1 MLEPLLIA
9 GAGIGGLAAAW
20 RCASAGLPVALVERA
35 PVFSEVGAGIQIGP
49 NVTRLLKAWGQD
61 FALNQVAAFPPQ
73 LILRQAHTGNP
84 TGQLRLG
91 AQAVERYGAPYATIH
106 RADLHALFL
115 SALKAQGRVQLHLNR
130 TLTRYTEASDGL
142 TVHFEDG
149 HSQRIMALVGAD
161 GVWSR
166 VRSLLLDDGPPRFTG
181 HLAYRAMVRQAD
193 LPEALR
199 SPNITVWMGPRLHV
213 VQYPVRCGELMNLV
227 VVVNGPAPR
236 DLDSWDHAANA
247 ADLQRALVDVCS
259 PLRTLID
266 AVPAWRLW
274 PLCDRSP
281 LQGAHQQ
288 ARGRVALLGDA
299 AHPMRPY
306 LAQGAGMAI
315 EDAEALSRQLAL
327 TGHDVAAKLAAYA
340 QARWQRNARV
350 QARAIRN
357 GQIFHAT
364 GLVRWGR
371 DLSTRLLGEGLLD
384 MPWLYKGA

>member
-1 MLEPLLIA
+1 
-9 GAGIGGLAAAW
+9 
-20 RCASAGLPVALVERA
+20 
-35 PVFSEVGAGIQIGP
+35 
-49 NVTRLLKAWGQD
+49 
-61 FALNQVAAFPPQ
+61 
-73 LILRQAHTGNP
+73 
-84 TGQLRLG
+84 
-91 AQAVERYGAPYATIH
+91 
-106 RADLHALFL
+106 
-115 SALKAQGRVQLHLNR
+115 
-130 TLTRYTEASDGL
+130 
-142 TVHFEDG
+142 
-149 HSQRIMALVGAD
+149 
-161 GVWSR
+161 
-166 VRSLLLDDGPPRFTG
+166 
-181 HLAYRAMVRQAD
+181 MVRQAD

-315 EDAEALSRQLAL
+315 EDAEALSRQLAQ

-340 QARWQRNARV
+340 QVRWQRNARV